1 MVGRVWPRHRH
12 RGRPLNSVVM
22 RHRSALIHR
31 LWPFIGLAPLSA
43 HADAMIPYMVVP
55 WGQVFLLPLVV
66 IVEAAIIRGFLGGGV
81 IAVTLQSLVA
91 NVASTI
97 VGALIYISGMSLIGD
112 PLFTWWF
119 KGGLGT
125 EAIRAALISLSFAA
139 ALWAISWA
147 VESLV
152 ISRMR
157 KTALSVVAKPCA
169 IANAATYVL
178 LLALALWFGK

>member
-1 MVGRVWPRHRH
+1 
-12 RGRPLNSVVM
+12 
-22 RHRSALIHR
+22 
-31 LWPFIGLAPLSA
+31 
-43 HADAMIPYMVVP
+43 MVVP

-66 IVEAAIIRGFLGGGV
+66 VVEAAILRGFLGGGILG
-81 IAVTLQSLVA
+81 IALQSLVA
-91 NVASTI
+91 NVASTV
-97 VGALIYISGMSLIGD
+97 VGALIYFAGMSLVGE

-139 ALWAISWA
+139 ALWAISWG
-147 VESLV
+147 VESFV

-157 KTALSVVAKPCA
+157 KTTLAVVAKPCA

-178 LLALALWFGK
+178 LLALAIWFGK

>member
-1 MVGRVWPRHRH
+1 MRH
-12 RGRPLNSVVM
+12 RG
-22 RHRSALIHR
+22 ALIRR
-31 LWPFIGLAPLSA
+31 LWPFMGLAPFWA

-66 IVEAAIIRGFLGGGV
+66 IVEAAILRGFLGGRV
-81 IAVTLQSLVA
+81 IAVTLQSLTA

-97 VGALIYISGMSLIGD
+97 VGALIYVGGMSLIGA

-119 KGGLGT
+119 KGALGT
-125 EAIRAALISLSFAA
+125 EAIRAALISLFFAT

-157 KTALSVVAKPCA
+157 KTTLSVVAKPCA
-169 IANAATYVL
+169 VADAATYVL